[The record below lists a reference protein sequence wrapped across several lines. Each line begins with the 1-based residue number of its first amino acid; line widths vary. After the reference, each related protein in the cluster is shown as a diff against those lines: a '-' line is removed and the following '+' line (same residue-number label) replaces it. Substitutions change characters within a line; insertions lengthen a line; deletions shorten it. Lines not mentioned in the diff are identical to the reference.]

1 MNFSESERGEAPAPH
16 AVMKMPAAAVPTA
29 TKETKLRTTLTDT
42 PARALF
48 TLLAIVFLAEAA
60 VMFALPVLLPPSV
73 SETVSA
79 FFDASLLTLTI
90 SPIVWWLLI
99 HPLRSHA
106 HSLSELN
113 RRLSS
118 EIARRGTLEQR
129 LRHQALHDSLTDLP
143 NRALFIKGVER
154 GLRRKRRRADY
165 GFAVLFIDLDQFKS
179 INDSLGH
186 ATGDRVLIQ
195 VAQRLE
201 AIIRPGDLLA
211 RMGGDEFTL
220 LLDGL
225 EESQDAA
232 RIAGRII
239 DELSRP
245 ILLEEEEEED
255 EGEEEE
261 EVGSGA
267 GGLELQI
274 SASIGIA
281 WGDDRYESAGQLLR
295 DADIAMYR
303 AKSRLRGSFEV
314 FDSAMH
320 RVAIE
325 RLWIESALRQAV
337 RSLGSDN
344 PRFYLEFQPIVSLAN
359 EQLAGYE
366 ALLRWRHPDRGVI
379 PPMEFIPV
387 AEQTGL
393 ILPLGSWVLGEA
405 CRQMSEWLRQAA
417 VTDRVLTVSV
427 NLSGKQLQQGDLVAR
442 VKGALT
448 SAGLPAWHLKLEI
461 TESLAMHNLP
471 VIAATLQQ
479 LRTLGVRLSIDDF
492 GTGYSSLSHL
502 HRLPFDSLK
511 IDRSFIGR
519 LSFDQESS
527 AIVATITQ
535 LARNLGM
542 SVIAEGVE
550 TPEQR
555 EILRKLGCEYYQGY
569 LFSRPL
575 DSAQALQLLTT
586 DALGEAAR
594 FAAGS

>member
-1 MNFSESERGEAPAPH
+1 
-16 AVMKMPAAAVPTA
+16 
-29 TKETKLRTTLTDT
+29 
-42 PARALF
+42 
-48 TLLAIVFLAEAA
+48 
-60 VMFALPVLLPPSV
+60 
-73 SETVSA
+73 
-79 FFDASLLTLTI
+79 
-90 SPIVWWLLI
+90 
-99 HPLRSHA
+99 
-106 HSLSELN
+106 
-113 RRLSS
+113 
-118 EIARRGTLEQR
+118 
-129 LRHQALHDSLTDLP
+129 
-143 NRALFIKGVER
+143 
-154 GLRRKRRRADY
+154 
-165 GFAVLFIDLDQFKS
+165 
-179 INDSLGH
+179 
-186 ATGDRVLIQ
+186 
-195 VAQRLE
+195 
-201 AIIRPGDLLA
+201 
-211 RMGGDEFTL
+211 
-220 LLDGL
+220 
-225 EESQDAA
+225 
-232 RIAGRII
+232 
-239 DELSRP
+239 LSRP
-245 ILLEEEEEED
+245 ILLEEVE
-255 EGEEEE
+255 
-261 EVGSGA
+261 SGA
-267 GGLELQI
+267 GGLDLQI

-325 RLWIESALRQAV
+325 RLWIESALRQGV

-359 EQLAGYE
+359 EQLVGYE

-405 CRQMSEWLRQAA
+405 CRQMREWLRQAA
-417 VTDRVLTVSV
+417 VTDRVFTVSV
-427 NLSGKQLQQGDLVAR
+427 NLSGKQLQQGDLIAR

-448 SAGLPAWHLKLEI
+448 SADLPAWHLKLEI
-461 TESLAMHNLP
+461 TESLAMHNLQ

-519 LSFDQESS
+519 LSFDQESG

-594 FAAGS
+594 FAAGG